1 MPILI
6 QEHFKCIGC
15 GACAAIEPT
24 DWEMQG
30 DKAVIIDSD
39 KFENEIYEKKL
50 DDLRQNEDAAAA
62 CPVNCI
68 HIKKDDE

>member
-1 MPILI
+1 MPVLI

-15 GACAAIEPT
+15 GACAAIEPK

-30 DKAVIIDSD
+30 DKAAIIDAD
-39 KFENEIYEKKL
+39 KFENETYEKKIT
-50 DDLRQNEDAAAA
+50 DLGQNEDAANS

-68 HIKKDDE
+68 HIKKE